1 MNRAELAAVNGV
13 PAELLDASGR
23 LVITPNFAT
32 LDGQRNVPA
41 DLQPGESLATF
52 LERHVPGIHSGAWT
66 VMIGGATVP
75 QAMWARTFPKHG
87 MLIACRAMPG
97 KQVVAL
103 IAIAVLTFFSAGIA
117 AGIYG
122 AVGGTFVAASAG
134 ATLAAIQ
141 AGVVIAGSALIN
153 KVLAPKVPSMSGPAA
168 ARAIYSLSGQRN
180 SVRPYQPIPTLWG
193 EMRVTPDAA
202 SAHTAS
208 DLTVGDS
215 PLSGYSDVT
224 VFYSG
229 FPGMASQDIPLYS
242 NADTITGAELENDGA
257 WVTRTSS
264 PDAIALQFDF
274 EGQLYDIGG
283 KGQTQTNSV
292 PVFIETRPVGT
303 SDWFPALTQTLTN
316 ATADVM
322 RRTFT
327 VQVAKGQYEVRVRL
341 GAPTWD
347 QGEGKDQCKI
357 GWNVLRTIQPD
368 ETDYS
373 DWGRIGI
380 KIKASGQI
388 SGSLDTVRATY
399 RARPMPIWNGSAW
412 ATATTRENGLSN
424 PGAILLQTMRGVY
437 ANGELQFGF
446 GLPDEQIDIEGLKAF
461 MLHCTANGYTY
472 DRWVTDAVSLGQ
484 FCQEVALAGMGEFSW
499 TDGSRPTAVFVSSG
513 QPLSGVANMAT
524 M

>member
-1 MNRAELAAVNGV
+1 
-13 PAELLDASGR
+13 
-23 LVITPNFAT
+23 
-32 LDGQRNVPA
+32 
-41 DLQPGESLATF
+41 
-52 LERHVPGIHSGAWT
+52 
-66 VMIGGATVP
+66 
-75 QAMWARTFPKHG
+75 
-87 MLIACRAMPG
+87 
-97 KQVVAL
+97 
-103 IAIAVLTFFSAGIA
+103 
-117 AGIYG
+117 
-122 AVGGTFVAASAG
+122 
-134 ATLAAIQ
+134 
-141 AGVVIAGSALIN
+141 
-153 KVLAPKVPSMSGPAA
+153 
-168 ARAIYSLSGQRN
+168 
-180 SVRPYQPIPTLWG
+180 VRPYQPIPTLWG

-202 SAHTAS
+202 SAAYTWFEGDEQYLSLILLGGVNVHTAS

-242 NADTITGAELENDGA
+242 NADSITGAELENDGA

-264 PDAIALQFDF
+264 ADAIALQFDF

-292 PVFIETRPVGT
+292 PVYIETRPVGT
-303 SDWFPALTQTLTN
+303 SDWSPALTQTLTN

-412 ATATTRENGLSN
+412 ATATTREDGLSN

-446 GLPDEQIDIEGLKAF
+446 GLPDEQIDIEGLKSF

-472 DRWVTDAVSLGQ
+472 DKWVTDAVSLGQ